1 MSEIAIHRFLNE
13 LAELKHRSGK
23 GNESS
28 IRLAFIK
35 LLGEYAKAKDLRL
48 VPEVPVKGKLGKA
61 VTPDGTLK
69 DTLVLDWGYWESK
82 DEFDDLEQE
91 IARKFAK
98 GYPDDNILFEDS
110 ITAVL
115 YQNAIRVAQCKVEDA
130 TALDKLLKQFVS
142 FERPEVHEFR
152 VAIELFKDD
161 VPKVTQALREMIETN
176 AEQNPDYQKARNSFL
191 ELLREVVNPNITPE
205 DIREMVIQHILTA
218 DIFNTIFDEPYFHQD
233 NNIACELEKLVAT
246 FFTKDI
252 RKSCLAGIKH
262 YYDTINARA
271 AQIADHHEKQ
281 RFLKVVYETFYKSY
295 NPKKADRLGVV
306 YTPNEIVNFM
316 IDSTDYLL
324 QKHFGKLLE
333 DKGVEILDPATGTGT
348 FICDI
353 IDHIRRDKLAYK
365 YKHELHANEV
375 EILPYYIAN
384 LNIEFT
390 YKQKMGSYAE
400 FENLCFVDT
409 LDNYVN
415 MNKDAEMD
423 IFSVTDENAE
433 RIKRQNERKISVI
446 IGNPPYNANQMN
458 ENENNKNREYP
469 KIDKRIKDTY
479 IKQSTAQKTKVY
491 DMYSRFY
498 RWAMDRIGDNG
509 VICFITNNSYI
520 NARTFDGFRKIVG
533 DEFQYAYIIDLGG
546 NIRELSGKDGIFLGE
561 KHTIFGLAAMVGI
574 SMMWLV
580 KDDKAEYNKCRI
592 NYIHPTDIRATR
604 DDKLEYL
611 ATHQFSD
618 IPFEHIQPDKDNNWI
633 NLVENDWDEM
643 IPVADKAVKNSSN
656 KTGVIFDLFSLGIA
670 TNRDEW
676 VYDFSKDHVQSKVDY
691 FCNVYNQEKKRWQES
706 DKTIAVNDFVDRKI
720 KWTEELEAHLKR
732 NSNLECSRDR
742 ITPSLYRPFIKEY
755 TYYDKIIVHRIY
767 QNNHIFPIEG
777 ALKENLVVCFNISSR
792 MCFSVVSTNCVPNL
806 NVFAL
811 DPCQCVSL
819 LSYDQDGNRHEN
831 ITDWALAE
839 FRTHYADEAITK
851 EDIFH
856 YVYAVLHNPAYRQK
870 YELNL
875 KRSFPRIPYY
885 EGFGQWAAWGK
896 DLMDLHIG
904 FETAEPYPLERIDLE
919 LELIG
924 SPKAKLKADKE
935 HGSIILDECTSLTG
949 IPQNA
954 WDYKLGNRSALE
966 WVLDQYKEKKPKDP
980 TIAKLF
986 NTYRFADYKEVVID
1000 LLMRVCTVSVKTM
1013 EIVGQ
1018 MKGTK
1023 SD

>member
-1 MSEIAIHRFLNE
+1 MSEIAIQRFLTE

-23 GNESS
+23 PNESS

-35 LLGEYAKAKDLRL
+35 LLGDYAKAKDLQL
-48 VPEVPVKGKLGKA
+48 VLETSVKGKLGKT
-61 VTPDGTLK
+61 VTPDGTLR
-69 DTLVLDWGYWESK
+69 DSLRLDWGYWESK
-82 DEFDDLEQE
+82 DEFDDLEKE
-91 IARKFAK
+91 IANKFAK

-110 ITAVL
+110 THAVL
-115 YQNAIRVAQCKVEDA
+115 YQNGRRVAECIMADVPK
-130 TALDKLLKQFVS
+130 LDKLLKQFVS

-152 VAIELFKDD
+152 VAIELFKAD
-161 VPKVTQALREMIETN
+161 VPQVTEALRSMIETN
-176 AEQNPDYQKARNSFL
+176 AEQNPDYQKASHTFL
-191 ELLREVVNPNITPE
+191 DLLREVVNPNITPE

-233 NNIACELEKLVAT
+233 NNIARELEKLVAT
-246 FFTKDI
+246 FFTRDI

-295 NPKKADRLGVV
+295 SPKKADRLGVV
-306 YTPNEIVNFM
+306 YTPNEIVRFM

-324 QKHFGKLLE
+324 QKHFGKMLQDE
-333 DKGVEILDPATGTGT
+333 GVEILDPATGTGT

-353 IDHIRRDKLAYK
+353 IDHIRKEKLEYK

-415 MNKDAEMD
+415 LNKDAEMD

-458 ENENNKNREYP
+458 ENENNKNRAYP

-479 IKQSTAQKTKVY
+479 VKQSSAQMTKVY
-491 DMYSRFY
+491 DMYARFY
-498 RWAMDRIGDNG
+498 RWAMDRIGKNG
-509 VICFITNNSYI
+509 VICFISNNSYI
-520 NARTFDGFRKIVG
+520 NARTFDGFRKVVE

-580 KDDKAEYNKCRI
+580 KDEKAEYNKCRI
-592 NYIHPTDIRATR
+592 NYVHPTDIRATR
-604 DDKLEYL
+604 DDKMEYL
-611 ATHQFSD
+611 STHSFSE

-633 NLVENDWDEM
+633 NLADSDWDQM
-643 IPVADKAVKNSSN
+643 IPVADKDVKASASD
-656 KTGVIFDLFSLGIA
+656 KAIFLIYSLGICSHRDDWVLDFDA
-670 TNRDEW
+670 KTLELKTQYFIGIYNREVIRW
-676 VYDFSKDHVQSKVDY
+676 FESKHSA
-691 FCNVYNQEKKRWQES
+691 S
-706 DKTIAVNDFVDRKI
+706 STDFVDRKI
-720 KWTEELEAHLKR
+720 KWTVDLEKLMLRNTRLEYCDSRLK
-732 NSNLECSRDR
+732 D
-742 ITPSLYRPFIKEY
+742 TMYRPFTKMKVYLDKALIDRVYLQNLIYMNSDDEKPNVCVSISGIASTKPFTVLASDIVTGLDFIEKNNALPLY
-755 TYYDKIIVHRIY
+755 TYDK
-767 QNNHIFPIEG
+767 
-777 ALKENLVVCFNISSR
+777 
-792 MCFSVVSTNCVPNL
+792 
-806 NVFAL
+806 
-811 DPCQCVSL
+811 
-819 LSYDQDGNRHEN
+819 DGNRHDN
-831 ITDWALAE
+831 ITEWALAE
-839 FRTHYADEAITK
+839 FRTHYADAAITK
-851 EDIFH
+851 TDIFH
-856 YVYAVLHNPAYRQK
+856 YVYAVLHHPAYKAK

-885 EGFGQWAAWGK
+885 EGFRTWAGWGK
-896 DLMDLHIG
+896 ELMELHIG
-904 FETAEPYPLERIDLE
+904 FEAAEPYPLVRIDTE
-919 LELIG
+919 LDIIG
-924 SPKAKLKADKE
+924 SPKAKLKADKD
-935 HGSIILDECTSLTG
+935 HGSIILDELTSLTG
-949 IPQNA
+949 IPELA

-966 WVLDQYKEKKPKDP
+966 WILDQYKEKKPKDP

-986 NTYRFADYKEVVID
+986 NTYRFANYKEKVID
-1000 LLMRVCTVSVKTM
+1000 LLMRVCTVSVKTIEIVDKM
-1013 EIVGQ
+1013 EIEY
-1018 MKGTK
+1018 KEK
-1023 SD
+1023 

>member
-1 MSEIAIHRFLNE
+1 MSEIAIQRFLTE
-13 LAELKHRSGK
+13 LAELRHRSGK
-23 GNESS
+23 PNESS

-48 VPEVPVKGKLGKA
+48 VPEVPVKGKLGKF

-82 DEFDDLEQE
+82 DEFDDLERE
-91 IARKFAK
+91 IANKFAK

-110 ITAVL
+110 THAVL
-115 YQNAIRVAQCKVEDA
+115 YQNGRRVAECKMEEVA
-130 TALDKLLKQFVS
+130 KLDKLLKQFVS

-152 VAIELFKDD
+152 VAIELFKAD
-161 VPKVTQALREMIETN
+161 VPKVTEALRTMIESN
-176 AEQNPDYQKARNSFL
+176 AEQNPDYQKACNTFL
-191 ELLREVVNPNITPE
+191 DLLREVVNPNITPE

-233 NNIACELEKLVAT
+233 NNIARELEKLVAT

-295 NPKKADRLGVV
+295 SPKKADRLGVV
-306 YTPNEIVNFM
+306 YTPNEIVRFM

-324 QKHFGKLLE
+324 QKHFGKMLQDE
-333 DKGVEILDPATGTGT
+333 GVEILDPATGTGT

-353 IDHIRRDKLAYK
+353 IDHIRKDKLEYK

-415 MNKDAEMD
+415 LNVDAEME
-423 IFSVTDENAE
+423 ISSVTDENAE

-469 KIDKRIKDTY
+469 KIDKRIKETF
-479 IKQSTAQKTKVY
+479 IKHSTAQKTKVY
-491 DMYSRFY
+491 DMYARFY
-498 RWAMDRIGDNG
+498 RWAMDRIGNNG
-509 VICFITNNSYI
+509 VICFISNNSYI
-520 NARTFDGFRKIVG
+520 NARTFDGFRKVVE
-533 DEFQYAYIIDLGG
+533 DEFQFAYIIDLGG

-580 KDDKAEYNKCRI
+580 KDEKAEYNKCRI
-592 NYIHPTDIRATR
+592 EYIHPTDIRATR
-604 DDKLEYL
+604 DDKMEYL
-611 ATHQFSD
+611 ATHSFSE

-656 KTGVIFDLFSLGIA
+656 KVGVIFDLFSLGVV
-670 TNRDEW
+670 TNRDDW
-676 VYDFSKDHVQSKVDY
+676 VYDSSVLVLENKLKHFIDL
-691 FCNVYNQEKKRWQES
+691 YNNEIEVSNTSEES
-706 DKTIAVNDFVDRKI
+706 QI
-720 KWTEELEAHLKR
+720 KWTRAVKR
-732 NSNLECSRDR
+732 DLSNKTKFQFKDSHIIRC
-742 ITPSLYRPFIKEY
+742 LYRPFTYKY
-755 TYYDKIIVHRIY
+755 LYYDAQLNEMRY
-767 QNNHIFPIEG
+767 QIPLIFPEG
-777 ALKENLVVCFNISSR
+777 SEDNSMLSFNSSSTKP
-792 MCFSVVSTNCVPNL
+792 FS
-806 NVFAL
+806 VFAL
-811 DPCQCVSL
+811 KSVCDLHYLGDTQCL
-819 LSYDQDGNRHEN
+819 PLYHFDQDGNRHDN

-839 FRTHYADEAITK
+839 FRTHYADATITK
-851 EDIFH
+851 TDIFH
-856 YVYAVLHNPAYRQK
+856 YVYAVLHHPAYRTK

-885 EGFGQWAAWGK
+885 EGFRTWADWGQE
-896 DLMDLHIG
+896 LMELHIG
-904 FETAEPYPLERIDLE
+904 FEAVDPYPLMRIETE
-919 LELIG
+919 LDIIG
-924 SPKAKLKADKE
+924 TPKAKLKADKD
-935 HGSIILDECTSLTG
+935 HGSIILDELTSLTG
-949 IPQNA
+949 IPQLA

-986 NTYRFADYKEVVID
+986 NTYRFADYKEKVID

-1013 EIVGQ
+1013 EIVTA
-1018 MKGTK
+1018 MTATEKK
-1023 SD
+1023 C